1 MKKVTIM
8 LKTIGAASLL
18 VKHTEG
24 FAELDVSASQGKY
37 SVDAKSILGMLSLV
51 LTEPISL
58 EIVGSKEDTARYI
71 RVIDGEGFIKNV

>member
-18 VKHTEG
+18 AKHTEG
-24 FAELDVSASQGKY
+24 FEELDVSASQGKY
-37 SVDAKSILGMLSLV
+37 SVDAKSILGILSLA

-58 EIVGSKEDTARYI
+58 EIVGSEEDTDRYI